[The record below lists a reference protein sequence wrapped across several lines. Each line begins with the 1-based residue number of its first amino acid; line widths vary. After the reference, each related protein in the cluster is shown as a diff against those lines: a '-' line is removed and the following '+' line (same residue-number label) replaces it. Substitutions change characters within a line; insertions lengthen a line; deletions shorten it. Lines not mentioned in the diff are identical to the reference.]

1 MSSTAVLDEIRAQ
14 CRRVAGQARHVRIAE
29 NRLID
34 TVTSLLD
41 APYSVPSLDTT
52 SHFVGQDDATVAFF
66 TTLAAVNF
74 GSGYFPYLQK
84 HPGLSGYYTVATCL
98 TERFRFLGPF
108 TAIELA
114 ETTAKDCARIFH
126 QHETDPV
133 VGELMSLFAA
143 SWNAL
148 GEDLLA
154 RFDGSFTTLIQSA
167 EHYAS
172 RLVTILARQPFF
184 EDVSSYHGINVPFYK
199 RSQLLASDLSLA
211 LDGRGCGRFDDLEQL
226 TIFADNLVPHV
237 LRLEG
242 ILEYSP
248 SLIAD
253 IESETLIPAGSDE
266 EIEIR
271 ACSVHAVELMID
283 AAFEAGITWSARD
296 MDQLLWHRGQRPD
309 IKSRGK
315 RHRTRTIYY

>member
-1 MSSTAVLDEIRAQ
+1 
-14 CRRVAGQARHVRIAE
+14 
-29 NRLID
+29 
-34 TVTSLLD
+34 
-41 APYSVPSLDTT
+41 
-52 SHFVGQDDATVAFF
+52 
-66 TTLAAVNF
+66 
-74 GSGYFPYLQK
+74 
-84 HPGLSGYYTVATCL
+84 
-98 TERFRFLGPF
+98 
-108 TAIELA
+108 
-114 ETTAKDCARIFH
+114 
-126 QHETDPV
+126 
-133 VGELMSLFAA
+133 
-143 SWNAL
+143 
-148 GEDLLA
+148 
-154 RFDGSFTTLIQSA
+154 
-167 EHYAS
+167 
-172 RLVTILARQPFF
+172 VTILAKQPFF
-184 EDVSSYHGINVPFYK
+184 EDVSSYHGIDVPFYK

-296 MDQLLWHRGQRPD
+296 MDQLLWHRGQRPE

-315 RHRTRTIYY
+315 RHRTRTLYY